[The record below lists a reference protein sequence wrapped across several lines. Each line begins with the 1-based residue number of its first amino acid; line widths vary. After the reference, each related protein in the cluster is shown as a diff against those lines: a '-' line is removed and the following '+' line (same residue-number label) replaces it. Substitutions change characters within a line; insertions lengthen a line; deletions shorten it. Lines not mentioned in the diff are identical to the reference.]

1 MKIIEQ
7 SHTWIKEPDPIKL
20 IELAGKTCYKSED
33 KITEDSANK
42 FVKMLTKSGHLSVLE
57 HGQAAFEV
65 ESYIFGHIGRTPH
78 SQFIRRSQVGG
89 RTIISA
95 NFRAWEEFFE
105 AYYSSYGNNALHPI
119 QALNQNLC
127 SRYPDVFTR
136 LWYSNPTDSFFRH
149 ITEDLMTSEEKL
161 IHATRTC
168 RFITNRGVTHE
179 LVRHRP
185 WAYCLSGNTKIL
197 RFNQS
202 RDHLTIKELYKRQQD
217 GQLRGRNKLMLLR
230 SMNDDNKIVPN
241 GFKRVMYSGIK
252 DTYTV
257 KTSRG
262 YEIKTSLDHVYFT
275 PKGEIKLRDLKVGD
289 ELFVNGIDLIK
300 DKMWLAAQRNN
311 NLSNTEIAERAGVA
325 YSTVRKYLKRFGL
338 TKPIGYKPEGFTP
351 WNKGLSENDDPRVK
365 SQADALRENHHD
377 NQPGELNSRWKK
389 EGCESISGKR
399 LRFTKHLKTHCEY
412 CGSKENLENHH
423 RDHNPDNWKES
434 NKITLCLGCHHLYH
448 QGVSVKHV
456 SIDTITNIEY
466 FGKEDVYDIEMN
478 DPFHNF
484 VADGFIVHNSQES
497 TRYVKYDGEMEFI
510 LPVWGSKNM
519 LNTWKYCHDIKNSRD
534 AGVIL
539 FAEQHM
545 LKNQLH
551 SELTYQALLQ
561 EGWKPEQAREVLPNS
576 LKTEIVCTAPLAE
589 WKHMLKLR
597 TNKAAH
603 PQIRALMKPVLSDL
617 KKELPDLF

>member
-7 SHTWIKEPDPIKL
+7 SHEILRYDDPLKL
-20 IELAGKTCYKSED
+20 IEAAGRTCYKSED
-33 KITEDSANK
+33 KITEDSAAR
-42 FVKMLTKSGHLSVLE
+42 FVKMLTKAGHRSVLE
-57 HGQAAFEV
+57 HPNAAFEV
-65 ESYIFGHIGRTPH
+65 ESYVFDHIGRMPY
-78 SQFIRRSQVGG
+78 SQFINRSKDRG
-89 RTIISA
+89 RTVVSA
-95 NFRAWEEFFE
+95 NFRAWLEFFE
-105 AYYSSYGNNALHPI
+105 KYAADCKEKALQPI
-119 QALNQNLC
+119 KSINIYL
-127 SRYPDVFTR
+127 STVFPEVFTR
-136 LWYSNPTDSFFRH
+136 FWYSLDVEH
-149 ITEDLMTSEEKL
+149 KLITEDQMTTKEKL
-161 IHATRTC
+161 VHVTRTV

-300 DKMWLAAQRNN
+300 DKTWLAAQRNN

-365 SQADALRENHHD
+365 SQADTLRENHHD
-377 NQPGELNSRWKK
+377 NQPGELNSGWKK

-434 NKITLCLGCHHLYH
+434 NKITLCSGCHHLYH

-456 SIDTITNIEY
+456 SVDTITNIEY

-497 TRYVKYDGEMEFI
+497 TRYVKYGGDMEFI
-510 LPVWGSKNM
+510 LPVWCSRNIVCEFNDTDEIEFVATNAAEKYF
-519 LNTWKYCHDIKNSRD
+519 LNS
-534 AGVIL
+534 L
-539 FAEQHM
+539 FDYAE
-545 LKNQLH
+545 
-551 SELTYQALLQ
+551 TYDTMTDVF
-561 EGWKPEQAREVLPNS
+561 GWKPEQAREVLPNA
-576 LKTEIVCTAPLAE
+576 LKTEIVCTATLGE
-589 WKHMLKLR
+589 WKHMLEQR
-597 TNKAAH
+597 TSPAAH
-603 PQIRALMKPVLSDL
+603 PQIRALMTPVLDQF
-617 KKELPDLF
+617 KQELPEIFMADK